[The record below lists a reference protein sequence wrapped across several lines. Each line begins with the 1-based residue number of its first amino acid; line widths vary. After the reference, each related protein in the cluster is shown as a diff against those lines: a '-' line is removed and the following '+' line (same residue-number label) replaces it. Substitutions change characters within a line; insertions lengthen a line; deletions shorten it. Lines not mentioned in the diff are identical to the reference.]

1 MDENMDEIMDEI
13 IDKGFHI
20 ITENNEMI
28 MIETSVQLMYDFIK
42 ENPLIISDPDFN
54 EILQENIKL
63 LWDTTLP
70 ENNNFFKSS
79 VDKDEYVE
87 DTDYIIELSTILFYK
102 TIIPPRSF
110 PHTFTQTISHE
121 YINTIQNKINK
132 IKNKNQPS
140 QRTPEWYTF
149 RHNLITAS
157 NAFKAFENQNTQ
169 NQLIYEK
176 CKPPVNYEDAHVN
189 VESSLHWGQKYE
201 YLSVML
207 YEKEYNT
214 KIGDFGCLQ
223 HSDYPFLG
231 ASPDGINIDPSCN
244 NTLYGRMLEIKN
256 VVSREIDG
264 IPKKEYW
271 IQMQLQM
278 EVCDLDECD
287 FLETKFTE
295 YESEIDF
302 INDTQNTELKKGII
316 MYFSNKI
323 SNKPVYIHKPYEM
336 SLETFELW
344 GEKKIDEYSHLLWI
358 KNIYWKLDEFSCVL
372 VIRNRIWFQDN
383 VYMLQEV
390 SDIIKK
396 ERITGYEHRAPK
408 KRVLKNDEFSGLPS
422 KINISSFYKKN
433 EI

>member
-1 MDENMDEIMDEI
+1 MENMDEKIYEIMDENEE
-13 IDKGFHI
+13 FHI
-20 ITENNEMI
+20 ITEKNEI
-28 MIETSVQLMYDFIK
+28 DMIETSVQLMYDFIK

-54 EILQENIKL
+54 EILKENVKL
-63 LWDTTLP
+63 IWDTTLP

-79 VDKDEYVE
+79 LNEDENEE
-87 DTDYIIELSTILFYK
+87 DIDYIIELSTIIFYK

-110 PHTFTQTISHE
+110 PHTFTYPISQE
-121 YINTIQNKINK
+121 YINTIQNKIIK
-132 IKNKNQPS
+132 IKSKIQPE
-140 QRTPEWYTF
+140 QRTPEWYIF
-149 RHNLITAS
+149 RHKLITAS
-157 NAFKAFENQNTQ
+157 NAYKAFENQNTQ

-176 CKPPVNYEDAHVN
+176 CKPPVNYDDGHVN

-201 YLSVML
+201 SLSVML

-214 KIGDFGCLQ
+214 KIGEFGCLQ
-223 HSDYPFLG
+223 HSDYSFLG
-231 ASPDGINIDPSCN
+231 ASPDGITIDPSCN
-244 NTLYGRMLEIKN
+244 STLYGRMLEIKN

-278 EVCDLDECD
+278 EACDLDECD

-295 YESEIDF
+295 YESENDY

-316 MYFSNKI
+316 MYFSNKL

-336 SLETFELW
+336 SFETFELW
-344 GEKKIDEYSHLLWI
+344 CEKKIDEFPYLLWI

-372 VIRNRIWFQDN
+372 VLRNRIWFQDA
-383 VYMLQEV
+383 VPILREV
-390 SDIIKK
+390 SEIIDK
-396 ERITGYEHRAPK
+396 EKITGYEHRAPK
-408 KRVLKNDEFSGLPS
+408 KRILKNEEVSTLPS

-433 EI
+433 